1 MNIRQ
6 TIARYV
12 AYQRT
17 VNELSSLDN
26 RTLHDLGIRRAEIR
40 LVARASAY

>member
-12 AYQRT
+12 AYRRT
-17 VNELSSLDN
+17 VNELSYLDN
-26 RTLHDLGIRRAEIR
+26 RALKDLGIRRAEIR
-40 LVARASAY
+40 SVARASVY